1 MDGFLLLVLW
11 LLAVAVLL
19 VLIKLWPLCLAVAL
33 AWAIWR
39 WVVLPRREYRAIE
52 ARDRLR
58 HEQARR
64 EIDRITTTAT
74 RAMYDAA
81 RQGRP

>member
-11 LLAVAVLL
+11 LLTAAVLL
-19 VLIKLWPLCLAVAL
+19 ALIKLWPLCLAIAL

-39 WVVLPRREYRAIE
+39 WVVLPRREYRAAE
-52 ARDRLR
+52 VRDRLR

-64 EIDRITTTAT
+64 AIDQIATTAIQ
-74 RAMYDAA
+74 AMHEAA
-81 RQGRP
+81 REARP